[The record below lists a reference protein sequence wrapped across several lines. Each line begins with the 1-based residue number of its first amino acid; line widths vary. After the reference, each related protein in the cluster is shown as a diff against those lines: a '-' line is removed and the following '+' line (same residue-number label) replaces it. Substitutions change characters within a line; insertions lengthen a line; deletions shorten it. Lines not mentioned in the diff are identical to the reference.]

1 MYNFDFEE
9 NEKWKKTLD
18 LTHAVWRVVDLCV
31 ENDILKNKI
40 KELSSEILSSYTVYV
55 SEHEENIEQK
65 ILRDIDSLIALLSLA
80 QKTNYIKEINFLIL
94 KNEYKKIKFYLRS
107 SMDSK
112 ELTAQQERKHT
123 IEVPQENKV
132 SQKTAVSDN
141 IEKPA
146 QGKISD
152 ENKIKNNHPRIEIA
166 DERKV
171 TIDNLNH
178 RQEMLLKLFQNRK
191 DSQVRLKDIMQSF
204 PDFTDRTIRNDLK
217 ILCEIKALARSNGRG
232 QGSFYYLIRKS

>member
-18 LTHAVWRVVDLCV
+18 LTHAVWRVADLCV

-40 KELSSEILSSYTVYV
+40 KELSSGILSSYTVYV
-55 SEHEENIEQK
+55 SEYEENIEQK
-65 ILRDIDSLIALLSLA
+65 ILRDVDSLIALLSLA

-112 ELTAQQERKHT
+112 ELTAQQERKPA
-123 IEVPQENKV
+123 VAASQENKV
-132 SQKTAVSDN
+132 SQKSVIGN
-141 IEKPA
+141 HIEKPM
-146 QGKISD
+146 Q
-152 ENKIKNNHPRIEIA
+152 ENA
-166 DERKV
+166 LGKV
-171 TIDNLNH
+171 TSTNLNH

-217 ILCEIKALARSNGRG
+217 TLCEIKALARSNGRG
-232 QGSFYYLIRKS
+232 QGSFYYLIRK

>member
-40 KELSSEILSSYTVYV
+40 KELSSEVLSSYTVYV
-55 SEHEENIEQK
+55 SEYEENIEQK
-65 ILRDIDSLIALLSLA
+65 ILRDVDSLIALLSLA

-112 ELTAQQERKHT
+112 ELTAQQEKKPT
-123 IEVPQENKV
+123 VASSQENTISKNPV
-132 SQKTAVSDN
+132 AGNHIKN
-141 IEKPA
+141 PA
-146 QGKISD
+146 QEKVLD
-152 ENKIKNNHPRIEIA
+152 ENKIGHSHSPVKIT
-166 DERKV
+166 DEKKV
-171 TIDNLNH
+171 TVANLNN

-232 QGSFYYLIRKS
+232 QGSFYYLIRK